1 MFLAYESVIQYE
13 LCMSYSC
20 VRCCLATSK
29 HKPMSPLLVTTQQ
42 AHTHVSIAGQHPAST
57 RPCLQCCAAPTT
69 NVSISNRMSLD
80 RMKIPRVVP
89 ENVSHYKCNTAAAE
103 QQQQEQQQQQ
113 QQQQSWPQWS
123 QRAVPG
129 EEPLTLTKLRK
140 RGRTRLGNYNN

>member
-1 MFLAYESVIQYE
+1 
-13 LCMSYSC
+13 
-20 VRCCLATSK
+20 
-29 HKPMSPLLVTTQQ
+29 MSPLLVSTQQ

-57 RPCLQCCAAPTT
+57 RPCLQCCAAPNT

-89 ENVSHYKCNTAAAE
+89 ENVFPYKCDMAAAE
-103 QQQQEQQQQQ
+103 RQQ

-123 QRAVPG
+123 QKAVPG

-140 RGRTRLGNYNN
+140 RGRTRLGNYIIKPNGRDRRQASLSRTLALYVVPFRQVG